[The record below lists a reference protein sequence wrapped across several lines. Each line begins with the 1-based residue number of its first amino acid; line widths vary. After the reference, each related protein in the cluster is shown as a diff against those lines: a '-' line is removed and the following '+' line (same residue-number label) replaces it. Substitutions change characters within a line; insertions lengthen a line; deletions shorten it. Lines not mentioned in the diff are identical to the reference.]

1 MNPDRNVLRTQNL
14 STVLISLALIGC
26 IALLLYLTYTSQIRI
41 QNFALDQLR
50 QDSEKRAE
58 AVSYFYMERRNDLR
72 SLAEQQ
78 AISNFFENQALGM
91 SLKYGL
97 RDSIFGITD
106 LFREFVNK
114 KSLHERRIY
123 DGLFYMNEDGTILTK
138 FTAQE
143 LGEFDLEQLLQT
155 LRKRAE
161 EALRESEARLLTL
174 INATPDIICFK
185 DARGAWILAN
195 SSILDLYQIKG
206 VDYQDKTEFELA
218 DPYGADLSECLQNL
232 L

>member
-1 MNPDRNVLRTQNL
+1 
-14 STVLISLALIGC
+14 
-26 IALLLYLTYTSQIRI
+26 
-41 QNFALDQLR
+41 
-50 QDSEKRAE
+50 
-58 AVSYFYMERRNDLR
+58 
-72 SLAEQQ
+72 
-78 AISNFFENQALGM
+78 
-91 SLKYGL
+91 
-97 RDSIFGITD
+97 